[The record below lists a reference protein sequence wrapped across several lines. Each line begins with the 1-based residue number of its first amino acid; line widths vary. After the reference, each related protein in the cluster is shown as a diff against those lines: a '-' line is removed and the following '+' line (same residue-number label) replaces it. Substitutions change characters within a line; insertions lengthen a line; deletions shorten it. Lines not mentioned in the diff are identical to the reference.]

1 MDPKFYHILHVIS
14 LLVLSAW
21 TFMGFANPDPNRRK
35 KTLMITGIAGLL
47 MLISGFGLYP
57 KLGYALGSVWI
68 IVKIV
73 CWAGLMAIA
82 GMAFRK
88 PGKTCMLTTVALV
101 LLSVAVVM
109 VYLKPGSKAREV
121 KTPATPEVPA
131 VLQK

>member
-1 MDPKFYHILHVIS
+1 MEPKYYHILHVIS

-47 MLISGFGLYP
+47 MLISGFGLSP
-57 KLGYALGSVWI
+57 KLGYSMGSTWI

-73 CWAGLMAIA
+73 CWTGLMAIA
-82 GMAFRK
+82 GMVFRK
-88 PGKTCMLTTVALV
+88 PGKACMLTTVALV

-109 VYLKPGSKAREV
+109 VYLKPGTKARGV
-121 KTPATPEVPA
+121 ANPATPAAPA